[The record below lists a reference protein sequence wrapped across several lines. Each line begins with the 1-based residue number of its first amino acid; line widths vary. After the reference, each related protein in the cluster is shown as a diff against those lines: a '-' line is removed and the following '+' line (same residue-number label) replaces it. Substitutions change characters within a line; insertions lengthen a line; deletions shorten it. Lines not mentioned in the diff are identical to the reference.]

1 MVCRS
6 SSYCL
11 LSTKGERKSVEG
23 TLKLT
28 ERKEPLYQ
36 ERHAIIQD
44 YFFEESPLPPPPPTS
59 SSHPA
64 SNLWQCKSFSL
75 RDILIS
81 LMVCSSSS
89 YCLLSTMGDRNQ
101 WIVLKDWQNGKNSLI
116 KKDTQPFKII
126 SMNDSFPIL
135 QVIYDNVPGESFSQ
149 FITSF
154 KLGSKHGHTYFMLL

>member
-44 YFFEESPLPPPPPTS
+44 YFFEEFPPSPPPTS

-75 RDILIS
+75 RDILSS
-81 LMVCSSSS
+81 LIVCSSSS

-101 WIVLKDWQNGKNSLI
+101 WVVLKDWQNRKTSLI

-135 QVIYDNVPGESFSQ
+135 QVIYDNVPSESFSQ
-149 FITSF
+149 FITFF
-154 KLGSKHGHTYFMLL
+154 KLGAKHGHIYFMLL

>member
-44 YFFEESPLPPPPPTS
+44 YFFEESPPLPPPP
-59 SSHPA
+59 
-64 SNLWQCKSFSL
+64 NLLLLSCKQCKSFSQ
-75 RDILIS
+75 RDILSS

-126 SMNDSFPIL
+126 YMNDSFPIL

-154 KLGSKHGHTYFMLL
+154 KLGSKHGHIYFILL

>member
-28 ERKEPLYQ
+28 ERKEPLHQ

-44 YFFEESPLPPPPPTS
+44 YFFEE
-59 SSHPA
+59 
-64 SNLWQCKSFSL
+64 CKSLSL
-75 RDILIS
+75 RDILSS

-154 KLGSKHGHTYFMLL
+154 KLGSKHGHTYFILL

>member
-11 LSTKGERKSVEG
+11 LSTKGKRKSVED

-44 YFFEESPLPPPPPTS
+44 YFFEEFPHPPPPTS
-59 SSHPA
+59 SHPA
-64 SNLWQCKSFSL
+64 SDLWQCKSLSL
-75 RDILIS
+75 RDILSS

-101 WIVLKDWQNGKNSLI
+101 WIVLKDWQNRGKNRLI

-126 SMNDSFPIL
+126 SMNDSFAIL

-154 KLGSKHGHTYFMLL
+154 KLGSKHGHTYFMLF

>member
-1 MVCRS
+1 MQLFKIILKNPPSPPPS
-6 SSYCL
+6 SSY
-11 LSTKGERKSVEG
+11 
-23 TLKLT
+23 
-28 ERKEPLYQ
+28 
-36 ERHAIIQD
+36 
-44 YFFEESPLPPPPPTS
+44 
-59 SSHPA
+59 PA

-75 RDILIS
+75 RDILSS

-135 QVIYDNVPGESFSQ
+135 QVLMIMFPVNRFPSLSHPLNWAQNMAIYISSCYKKLDVNQYLLGRQFSH
-149 FITSF
+149 S
-154 KLGSKHGHTYFMLL
+154 LSLSKFEVVAHHGIQTQSTMHL